1 MYRIIGADGRE
12 YGPAGTDQL
21 RQWIAEGRADPRT
34 RVKAEGSPRWVALD
48 SLAEFSDIFPHPVAP
63 PPIEV
68 KMQLWAT
75 SDVRPDYHLSI
86 GSCIGRGWRLV
97 MDNFWLLVGAG
108 FIAVAIS
115 AANFI
120 PFIGYLISLVVSGPL
135 IGGAFLLY
143 LKKVRGEP
151 AVIGDMFSGFGPQ
164 FGSLLAGYLVSMLL
178 VFIGL
183 IFLII
188 PGIYFMVS
196 YTFALPLIVDRKM
209 DFWQA
214 MELSRKMVGR
224 HWWKVFG
231 LIIVLMLLGL
241 AGIMVFLVGFF
252 IAGAIAQAAVAYA
265 YEDIFTPR
273 HEPAVV
279 IP

>member
-1 MYRIIGADGRE
+1 
-12 YGPAGTDQL
+12 
-21 RQWIAEGRADPRT
+21 
-34 RVKAEGSPRWVALD
+34 
-48 SLAEFSDIFPHPVAP
+48 
-63 PPIEV
+63 
-68 KMQLWAT
+68 
-75 SDVRPDYHLSI
+75 
-86 GSCIGRGWRLV
+86 
-97 MDNFWLLVGAG
+97 
-108 FIAVAIS
+108 
-115 AANFI
+115 
-120 PFIGYLISLVVSGPL
+120 
-135 IGGAFLLY
+135 
-143 LKKVRGEP
+143 
-151 AVIGDMFSGFGPQ
+151 
-164 FGSLLAGYLVSMLL
+164 
-178 VFIGL
+178 L